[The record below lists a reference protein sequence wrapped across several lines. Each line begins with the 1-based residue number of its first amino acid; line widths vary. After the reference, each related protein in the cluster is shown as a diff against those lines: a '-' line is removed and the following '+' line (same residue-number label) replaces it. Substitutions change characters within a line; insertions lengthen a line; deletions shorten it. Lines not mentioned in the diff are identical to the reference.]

1 MGQRAEMAEAIQLLK
16 QVFEK
21 GNLIPGILLRPPL
34 LVLQKLAQISA
45 GWEEGSPLVMLNWKV
60 RPVCPISQMGSQAS
74 SKGRTTESRE
84 NGYMACPGWMHHPQ
98 PSCGAL
104 TSLFKNRDVLFWL
117 QRPLWLGSLQSLQAT
132 GRQHDRAPGRRKE
145 YKAS

>member
-16 QVFEK
+16 QVNEK
-21 GNLIPGILLRPPL
+21 RNLIPGILLKPPL
-34 LVLQKLAQISA
+34 LALQELAQMSA
-45 GWEEGSPLVMLNWKV
+45 AWEGGSSLMILNWEV
-60 RPVCPISQMGSQAS
+60 RSMCPISQMGSQAS
-74 SKGRTTESRE
+74 RKGRTTESRE
-84 NGYMACPGWMHHPQ
+84 NCYTACPGWMHHLQ

-104 TSLFKNRDVLFWL
+104 TSLFKNWGILFWL

-132 GRQHDRAPGRRKE
+132 GRQHDRAPGGRKE